1 MRIAVVLLVS
11 MLCAG
16 CGNTWEQFMTPDFG
30 PSRSDV
36 AVSSERVVGG
46 APAVGSAPV
55 RGHSQVFEK
64 QAAVGAPPAG
74 CYRGRLTD
82 EGETCQALRTEGGA
96 LLTLGGALRGF
107 GSGDSVCVCGFRSAN
122 QFCKQGIT
130 MIVRD
135 ISNTCADIR

>member
-1 MRIAVVLLVS
+1 MRIAVVFLVS
-11 MLCAG
+11 LLCAG

-30 PSRSDV
+30 PSRGDV
-36 AVSSERVVGG
+36 AVSGDRVVSGDR
-46 APAVGSAPV
+46 A
-55 RGHSQVFEK
+55 RGQSQVFQK
-64 QAAVGAPPAG
+64 QAVVGAPPAG

-135 ISNTCADIR
+135 ISDTCADIR

>member
-30 PSRSDV
+30 PSRGDV
-36 AVSSERVVGG
+36 AVSSERVG
-46 APAVGSAPV
+46 AGDRV
-55 RGHSQVFEK
+55 RGNSQVFDK
-64 QAAVGAPPAG
+64 QAAVGAPPVG

-82 EGETCQALRTEGGA
+82 EGETCQALRTDGGA

>member
-1 MRIAVVLLVS
+1 MRIAIILLLS
-11 MLCAG
+11 LLCAG
-16 CGNTWEQFMTPDFG
+16 CGNTWEKFMTPDFG
-30 PSRSDV
+30 PLRDDV
-36 AVSSERVVGG
+36 AVSTDR
-46 APAVGSAPV
+46 V
-55 RGHSQVFEK
+55 RGNSQVFQK

-74 CYRGRLTD
+74 CYRGKLTN

-107 GSGDSVCVCGFRSAN
+107 GSGDSVCVCGFRSEN

>member
-1 MRIAVVLLVS
+1 MRFAVVL
-11 MLCAG
+11 MLSLLSAG
-16 CGNTWEQFMTPDFG
+16 CGNTWEKFMTPDFG
-30 PSRSDV
+30 PPRDDV
-36 AVSSERVVGG
+36 AVSSDR
-46 APAVGSAPV
+46 V
-55 RGHSQVFEK
+55 RGSSQVFQK
-64 QAAVGAPPAG
+64 QATIGTPPAG

-82 EGETCQALRTEGGA
+82 EGDTCQALRTEGGA

-107 GSGDSVCVCGFRSAN
+107 GSGDSVCVCGFRSEN

>member
-1 MRIAVVLLVS
+1 MRIVVVLMLS
-11 MLCAG
+11 LLCAG
-16 CGNTWEQFMTPDFG
+16 CGNTWEKFMTPDFG
-30 PSRSDV
+30 PPRDDV
-36 AVSSERVVGG
+36 AVSSDRVVSGDR
-46 APAVGSAPV
+46 V
-55 RGHSQVFEK
+55 RGNSQVFQK
-64 QAAVGAPPAG
+64 QAAAGAPPAG
-74 CYRGRLTD
+74 CYRGKLTD

>member
-11 MLCAG
+11 LLCAG

-30 PSRSDV
+30 PTRGDV
-36 AVSSERVVGG
+36 AVSSERVVSGDRMRSN
-46 APAVGSAPV
+46 VPV
-55 RGHSQVFEK
+55 FDK

>member
-1 MRIAVVLLVS
+1 MRIAIVCLISV
-11 MLCAG
+11 LCAG
-16 CGNTWEQFMTPDFG
+16 CGNTWEKFMTPDFG
-30 PSRSDV
+30 PTRGDV
-36 AVSSERVVGG
+36 AVSSDRVVSGDRMRG
-46 APAVGSAPV
+46 NVPVYGNQAVADAPA
-55 RGHSQVFEK
+55 
-64 QAAVGAPPAG
+64 AG